1 MRCSIDTQTG
11 MTTFYDDINDFFEND
26 EDVKNTINEPCLNIL
41 HSKIIKD
48 YTERMGRTGMGR
60 TGMGSEC
67 CFEDKVMSLFN
78 EYLGTTVGMPSG
90 TLYDDICNHIIFI
103 YYNSVYELDDY
114 YNDIYRKRKY
124 RL

>member
-1 MRCSIDTQTG
+1 

-26 EDVKNTINEPCLNIL
+26 EDVKNNIDEPCLNIL

-48 YTERMGRTGMGR
+48 YKERTGT
-60 TGMGSEC
+60 TGECEC
-67 CFEDKVMSLFN
+67 CFEDKVMSRFN
-78 EYLGTTVGMPSG
+78 EYLGGAATAS
-90 TLYDDICNHIIFI
+90 YDDIYSHIIFI
-103 YYNSVYELDDY
+103 YYNSVTELDDY

>member
-1 MRCSIDTQTG
+1 

-26 EDVKNTINEPCLNIL
+26 EDVKNNIDEPCLNIL

-48 YTERMGRTGMGR
+48 YKERTGGE
-60 TGMGSEC
+60 GEC
-67 CFEDKVMSLFN
+67 CFEDKVMSRFN
-78 EYLGTTVGMPSG
+78 EYLGGAATAS
-90 TLYDDICNHIIFI
+90 YDDIYSHIIFI
-103 YYNSVYELDDY
+103 YYNSVTELDDY

>member
-1 MRCSIDTQTG
+1 

-26 EDVKNTINEPCLNIL
+26 EDVKNNIDEPCLNIL

-48 YTERMGRTGMGR
+48 YKERMGGAGATDEC
-60 TGMGSEC
+60 EC
-67 CFEDKVMSLFN
+67 CFEDKVMSRFN
-78 EYLGTTVGMPSG
+78 EYLGAISEGADG
-90 TLYDDICNHIIFI
+90 TAYSDICSNIIFI
-103 YYNSVYELDDY
+103 YYNSVTELDDY

>member
-1 MRCSIDTQTG
+1 MLFLIDTQTG

-26 EDVKNTINEPCLNIL
+26 EDVKNNIDEPCLNIL

-48 YTERMGRTGMGR
+48 YKERTERMGGGC
-60 TGMGSEC
+60 EC
-67 CFEDKVMSLFN
+67 EGCFEDKVMSRFN
-78 EYLGTTVGMPSG
+78 EYLGANAADGTTAYG
-90 TLYDDICNHIIFI
+90 DICSHIIFI
-103 YYNSVYELDDY
+103 YYNSVTELDDY

>member
-1 MRCSIDTQTG
+1 

-26 EDVKNTINEPCLNIL
+26 EDVKNNIDEPCLNIL

-48 YTERMGRTGMGR
+48 YKERTERMGGGC
-60 TGMGSEC
+60 EC
-67 CFEDKVMSLFN
+67 EGCFEDKVMSRFN
-78 EYLGTTVGMPSG
+78 EYLGANAADGTTAYG
-90 TLYDDICNHIIFI
+90 DICSHIIFI
-103 YYNSVYELDDY
+103 YYNSVTELDDY

>member
-1 MRCSIDTQTG
+1 

-26 EDVKNTINEPCLNIL
+26 EDVKNNIDEPCLNIL

-48 YTERMGRTGMGR
+48 YKERTERMGGC
-60 TGMGSEC
+60 EC
-67 CFEDKVMSLFN
+67 EGCFEDKVMSRFT
-78 EYLGTTVGMPSG
+78 EYLGTNAAAA
-90 TLYDDICNHIIFI
+90 YDDICSNIIFI
-103 YYNSVYELDDY
+103 YYNSVTELDDY

>member
-1 MRCSIDTQTG
+1 

-26 EDVKNTINEPCLNIL
+26 EDVKNNINEPCLNIL

-48 YTERMGRTGMGR
+48 YKERTERMGGAGATDEGEG
-60 TGMGSEC
+60 
-67 CFEDKVMSLFN
+67 CFEDKVMSRFN
-78 EYLGTTVGMPSG
+78 EYLGANAADG
-90 TLYDDICNHIIFI
+90 TAYDDICSHIIFI
-103 YYNSVYELDDY
+103 YYNSVTELDDY